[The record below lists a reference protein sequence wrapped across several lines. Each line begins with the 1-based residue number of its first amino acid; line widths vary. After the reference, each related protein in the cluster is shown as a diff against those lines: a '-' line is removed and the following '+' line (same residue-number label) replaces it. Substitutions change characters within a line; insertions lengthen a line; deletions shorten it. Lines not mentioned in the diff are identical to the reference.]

1 MSISSTT
8 KSYFFIYKPKQFQDF
23 KDKDT
28 DARLHIKGQLLYVE
42 EWKMMIFLGCP
53 FIHNLKTMIENGLFI
68 SDMSTHGTIRLIILK
83 SISQTFYK
91 QFFCQFYFPKKV

>member
-1 MSISSTT
+1 LLVKFVNSL
-8 KSYFFIYKPKQFQDF
+8 QDF

-68 SDMSTHGTIRLIILK
+68 SDMSTHGTIRTGLNHIKLLGAYLG
-83 SISQTFYK
+83 T
-91 QFFCQFYFPKKV
+91 